1 MLLNIIRQT
10 IIEYNLFDK
19 GDRVLIGLSG
29 GADSICLTYTLN
41 LLRSELGLELFTAH
55 LNHGIRGDE
64 AMRDE
69 QFAQSFS
76 ENLGIKCFTERA
88 DIPCLAKNSGKSE
101 ETIARE
107 VRYAFF
113 ERILNKYEI
122 DKIATAH
129 NRNDNAETILMNLI
143 RGGTLSA
150 LCGIPYKR
158 GNIVRP
164 LLNVKREQIEKYCK
178 LNQLEFVTDSTNLTD
193 DYTRNKIRHI
203 FIPQIENEFN
213 PNFIETVT
221 SNAVLNQE
229 ENNYLK
235 KLADEA
241 YRKTVTDSIIDI
253 SALQEYDT
261 AIQRRIV
268 RNALE
273 EHYNTSD
280 GITSQSICD
289 ILELAKKNSGK
300 SINIHNNTIVKN
312 EYGKL
317 IITNNLPIT
326 EVCFEYR
333 ISVGEMQIIDEIKKK
348 IVVSKTNSRKTDGAV
363 YLDPHNAEEIT
374 VRSKRTGD
382 KFYPSGMSGS
392 KKLKEYFIDSKIPKD
407 KRSNIPVIEI
417 NGKIGA
423 VGRRVDER
431 FLFKD
436 KGIKIEFFDI

>member
-76 ENLGIKCFTERA
+76 ENLGIKCFIERA

-407 KRSNIPVIEI
+407 KRSKIPVIEI